1 VIAGVADTHAAL
13 WYLLKNPLLSAT
25 ARAFIDDAAAA
36 GNEILLSPIS
46 LVEIV
51 YLIEKGRL
59 PESAYKELKQALADH
74 LYVIEEAP
82 LTIDIVEAMRQVPRE
97 AVPDLPDRIVAA
109 TAAYFG
115 VPVISRDGHIRASN
129 VPTIW

>member
-1 VIAGVADTHAAL
+1 LA
-13 WYLLKNPLLSAT
+13 
-25 ARAFIDDAAAA
+25 
-36 GNEILLSPIS
+36 
-46 LVEIV
+46 EIV

-74 LYVIEEAP
+74 LYVIEEAQH
-82 LTIDIVEAMRQVPRE
+82 TIDIVEAMRQVPRE

-115 VPVISRDGHIRASN
+115 IPVISRDGHIRASN